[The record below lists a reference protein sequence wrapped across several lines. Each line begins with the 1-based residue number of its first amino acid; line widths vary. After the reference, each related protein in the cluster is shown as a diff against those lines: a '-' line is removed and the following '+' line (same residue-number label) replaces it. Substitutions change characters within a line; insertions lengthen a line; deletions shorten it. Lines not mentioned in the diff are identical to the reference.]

1 MSEETKQL
9 YREKTDL
16 FNKEKFV
23 QFYIGNDIS
32 KGLELLK
39 DHKEHSMSK
48 EKSFSKDNTKDSTLC
63 QFENSS
69 K

>member
-23 QFYIGNDIS
+23 QFNLGNDIS

-48 EKSFSKDNTKDSTLC
+48 EKSFSK
-63 QFENSS
+63 
-69 K
+69 